1 VRNGEPGAGADEPI
15 PNPIVRVLPA
25 GTMQGVAVEAH
36 LDAAAATCFD
46 AVSLRPRHLRA
57 WTTEGPGRSL
67 HRLAARLRE
76 LSLGVAE
83 LDPVVGWSDPRR
95 WEESALSERIL
106 DELEMAATLGAV
118 AVTALVAPGE
128 AWEPGPGTEGL
139 AALCAAAADRGLLVQ
154 VEPFGWSAL
163 GEVTEA
169 AAAIREI
176 GAPNAGVLVD
186 TWHLDRR
193 GGDAATLE
201 ALAVDEIL
209 GLQVSDGPAEPVGAD
224 LQEDCFVARTWPGD
238 PAGELQPER
247 VLAALVARG
256 WSGPV
261 SVEVFGDGS
270 GDPVGRARRAAEAL
284 DAMLVAIGR

>member
-1 VRNGEPGAGADEPI
+1 VRNGEPGAGVDEPT

-36 LDAAAATCFD
+36 LDAAAATGFD

-57 WTTEGPGRSL
+57 WTAEGLGRSL
-67 HRLAARLRE
+67 DRLAARLRE

-83 LDPVVGWSDPRR
+83 LDPVVGWSDPRQ
-95 WEESALSERIL
+95 WAESAVPERIL
-106 DELEMAATLGAV
+106 DELEM
-118 AVTALVAPGE
+118 
-128 AWEPGPGTEGL
+128 
-139 AALCAAAADRGLLVQ
+139 
-154 VEPFGWSAL
+154 
-163 GEVTEA
+163 
-169 AAAIREI
+169 
-176 GAPNAGVLVD
+176 
-186 TWHLDRR
+186 
-193 GGDAATLE
+193 AATLE

-238 PAGELQPER
+238 PAGELHPER

-270 GDPVGRARRAAEAL
+270 GDPAARARRAADAL
-284 DAMLVAIGR
+284 DVMLVAIGR